1 MNDERVLNQV
11 ILRAIKNKKI
21 DVYGGLKQ
29 FRSNLFVNDAIIM
42 MIKSLSHKK
51 NQIYNLNNH
60 TMITLGN
67 IFSMISKIVNKK
79 LVNHKSKILGSPKII
94 KISNAKILKIINYKI
109 SINIQEGL
117 LKTISWYKYLNL
129 LSKKN

>member
-29 FRSNLFVNDAIIM
+29 FRSNFFVTDAIIM

-51 NQIYNLNNH
+51 IKYIIQI
-60 TMITLGN
+60 I
-67 IFSMISKIVNKK
+67 
-79 LVNHKSKILGSPKII
+79 IL
-94 KISNAKILKIINYKI
+94 
-109 SINIQEGL
+109 
-117 LKTISWYKYLNL
+117 
-129 LSKKN
+129 